1 MKKRGKPLLIIG
13 VILIVLNCISLI
25 SDPTIIPD
33 VLSYSGNIVSLV
45 GVFTMSL
52 LGLILILIYLAI
64 NRTNK

>member
-33 VLSYSGNIVSLV
+33 VLSSSGNIVSIV

>member
-33 VLSYSGNIVSLV
+33 VLSYSGNIVSLA